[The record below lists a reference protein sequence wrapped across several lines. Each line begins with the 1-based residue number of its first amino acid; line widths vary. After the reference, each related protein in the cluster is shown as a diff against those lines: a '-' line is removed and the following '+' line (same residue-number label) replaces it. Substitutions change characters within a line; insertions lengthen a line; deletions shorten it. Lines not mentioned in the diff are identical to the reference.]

1 MGRFFL
7 VPAQEISLLRLP
19 HVTRSIGALAIFTL
33 ALVGFGSSI
42 ATSEPASISQKRAQ
56 VQRIQ
61 AELDGIDQQVEA
73 AAEEYNG
80 AQYQLGKVK
89 ERIGENRQQITTTV
103 AALKEKRVVL
113 AQRLRDIYA
122 TPEPSLAEV
131 LITSGSITAA
141 ADQVDLL
148 DRVGQRDADVV
159 GGLRDSTQKLQ
170 SLRAQLVKDRATSQK
185 QVAAAQAHKA
195 SVEALMSQRQA
206 VLESAKGDLGRMLAA
221 QQARERAAAAAAAQ
235 AARQRV
241 AATAAATTS
250 SGTPSAATPSTPAA
264 TPAADPAAAPA
275 ATPEATPA
283 AAPQAAPALPSGSGN
298 AAAASAAMSQLGVP
312 YRWGGASPSGFDC
325 SGLASWA
332 YAQIGKSVPHYT
344 VAAYNA
350 FPKVPSSQLQPGDL
364 VFFRGLGHMGI
375 YIGGGQYVHAP
386 QTGDVVKVSSVG
398 GRGDYVGATRP

>member
-7 VPAQEISLLRLP
+7 VPAPEIFLLRLP

-103 AALKEKRVVL
+103 AALKAKRVVL

-159 GGLRDSTQKLQ
+159 GGLRDNKQKLQ

-241 AATAAATTS
+241 AATTS
-250 SGTPSAATPSTPAA
+250 PGAPSAATPSTPAA
-264 TPAADPAAAPA
+264 TPAADPAASPA
-275 ATPEATPA
+275 ATPEAAPA